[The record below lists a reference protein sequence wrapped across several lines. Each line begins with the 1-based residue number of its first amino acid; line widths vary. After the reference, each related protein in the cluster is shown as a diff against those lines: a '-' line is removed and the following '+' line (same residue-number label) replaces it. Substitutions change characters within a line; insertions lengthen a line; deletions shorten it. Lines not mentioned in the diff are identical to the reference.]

1 MARCPHCKQAQDW
14 WKLLQFDK
22 TQLMSCPRCG
32 TTLSMDSQRA
42 TILIGG
48 FVAMIFLPETNLL
61 PFDWGGFW
69 FIAVLLLY
77 MPFYIGYMKL
87 NAVNPVDLAVTPSQE
102 KEFAFYAKGRRH
114 LYISGHILLWG
125 GLLLFL
131 AGMFVSSMQVSEIVM
146 VLGLIAI
153 TFGFGILAVTRC
165 PFCKKIAIRNPFDN
179 GGRCINCHRDID
191 VSG

>member
-1 MARCPHCKQAQDW
+1 
-14 WKLLQFDK
+14 
-22 TQLMSCPRCG
+22 
-32 TTLSMDSQRA
+32 MDSQRA

-48 FVAMIFLPETNLL
+48 FIAMVFLPETNLL

-114 LYISGHILLWG
+114 LNISGHILLWG

-131 AGMFVSSMQVSEIVM
+131 AGMFVSSMQVSEIVI

-165 PFCKKIAIRNPFDN
+165 PFCKKIAIRNPFNND
-179 GGRCINCHRDID
+179 GRCINCHRDID